1 MKIALPYAVTNTNAL
16 TRFFR
21 LVLARAWTS
30 LKPRVDSVAEKPC
43 YGVLTD
49 EMERMLVARE
59 ARRMLYRGR

>member
-1 MKIALPYAVTNTNAL
+1 MKIALPYAVTNNNAL

-21 LVLARAWTS
+21 LLLARAWAS
-30 LKPRVDSVAEKPC
+30 HKPRVDNTAEKPC
-43 YGVLTD
+43 YEVLTD